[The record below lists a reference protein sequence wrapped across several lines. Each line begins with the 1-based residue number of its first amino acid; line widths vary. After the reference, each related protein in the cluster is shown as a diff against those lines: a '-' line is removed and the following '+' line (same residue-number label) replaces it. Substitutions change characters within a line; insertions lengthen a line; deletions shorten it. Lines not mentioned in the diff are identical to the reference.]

1 MSRDQITECINSINS
16 RRRGIDRLVKSNA
29 DVTLDSGSQVDLGL
43 KVELDTDKESGG
55 LLVTVLVGG
64 ALEKLTSGLRKTGGC
79 GQRNNKLLLLAAA
92 TTSSLTIGVR
102 VGGVGGL
109 GQTVRAE
116 MVSELLKDILKSVLT
131 R

>member
-1 MSRDQITECINSINS
+1 M
-16 RRRGIDRLVKSNA
+16 
-29 DVTLDSGSQVDLGL
+29 DLGL

-64 ALEKLTSGLRKTGGC
+64 TLEKLTSRLRETGGG

-92 TTSSLTIGVR
+92 TTSSLTVGVR

-109 GQTVRAE
+109 GQTVRAK
-116 MVSELLKDILKSVLT
+116 MISDLLKT
-131 R
+131 Y

>member
-1 MSRDQITECINSINS
+1 VYKPNKKPRI
-16 RRRGIDRLVKSNA
+16 GIDRLVKSNA

-43 KVELDTDKESGG
+43 KVEFDTDKESGG
-55 LLVTVLVGG
+55 LLVTVLISGT
-64 ALEKLTSGLRKTGGC
+64 LKKLTSGLGETGGG

-92 TTSSLTIGVR
+92 TTSSLTVGVR

-116 MVSELLKDILKSVLT
+116 MVSELLKNILKSVLT